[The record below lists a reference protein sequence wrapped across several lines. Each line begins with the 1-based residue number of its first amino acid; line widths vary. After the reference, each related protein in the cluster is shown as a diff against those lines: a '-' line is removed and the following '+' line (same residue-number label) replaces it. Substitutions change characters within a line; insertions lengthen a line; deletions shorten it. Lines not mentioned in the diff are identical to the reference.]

1 MASTSG
7 PPKDEKSSVRLRG
20 QRAAA
25 APPGDASTSAAAA
38 GGAAVSPRG
47 GGPPRPG
54 LRVPRLGLGVVLD
67 SAWGNPP
74 PPLPP
79 IRWDPDE
86 ALTQGGG
93 HEQGG
98 GGGGGGGR
106 GADGSSSSSPP
117 APPDDRELQAQRSS
131 NPSEGKLLGSSM
143 RAHRAHAKKPY
154 IIGQRAF
161 RVREVDDAVMEIE
174 MAEARNRIPR
184 NKDEELPEIEE
195 EEVVDE
201 EKGLLNP
208 VSERTNSP
216 GSIILDYII
225 SVFLGREGS
234 LDKATKPLLLVHHQK
249 FSLAYAPEHYC
260 LPGLR
265 GIISSNFLILL
276 TKYSEFRVVRGDGEC
291 FYRSF
296 IISYLEQVLDREGTD
311 EEQRLL
317 ATVEVKIKPMA
328 MQINYP
334 ELPTVFSWGYEF
346 FKKLMQNIIGW
357 KSGQNGDRCKKEL
370 LNFFSSE
377 RLSDDIFL
385 FLRSVAV
392 AWMCAHKD
400 EYEPHVPVLG
410 DGYPLEL
417 WCVTHVLPLR
427 QYADHIPMRALA
439 AALGVPLRVENLH
452 GGPAHD
458 IFTDDGMNTPR
469 VTVLYTGI
477 HYDILYPRLSSSSGG
492 GSTQRAGCFWR
503 FW

>member
-7 PPKDEKSSVRLRG
+7 PPKDEKSS
-20 QRAAA
+20 
-25 APPGDASTSAAAA
+25 
-38 GGAAVSPRG
+38 
-47 GGPPRPG
+47 
-54 LRVPRLGLGVVLD
+54 
-67 SAWGNPP
+67 
-74 PPLPP
+74 
-79 IRWDPDE
+79 
-86 ALTQGGG
+86 
-93 HEQGG
+93 
-98 GGGGGGGR
+98 
-106 GADGSSSSSPP
+106 
-117 APPDDRELQAQRSS
+117 AQRSS

-334 ELPTVFSWGYEF
+334 ELPTVFSWGYE
-346 FKKLMQNIIGW
+346 
-357 KSGQNGDRCKKEL
+357 
-370 LNFFSSE
+370 
-377 RLSDDIFL
+377 
-385 FLRSVAV
+385 
-392 AWMCAHKD
+392 
-400 EYEPHVPVLG
+400 
-410 DGYPLEL
+410 